1 MKQKVSNKGY
11 TLIEIMVT
19 TVIFSLVFGMIS
31 GLFALALKAQRR
43 SLASQELLAQ
53 TSYVMEYVSRH
64 SRTAQES
71 GVLPGCVAAGAYYEM
86 PYEGAITFIGNESDP
101 CCWEIFLEDG
111 RLEQRKTPPTCS
123 SPDSGSFLTSADL
136 EVEEF
141 NVNLDDSGQ
150 PRLTLF
156 LKIKGKGEKAEE
168 QPVIK
173 IQNTISLR
181 SLDVE

>member
-1 MKQKVSNKGY
+1 MSNEGY

-19 TVIFSLVFGMIS
+19 MIIFSLVFGMIS
-31 GLFALALKAQRR
+31 GLFTLALKTQRR

-53 TSYVMEYVSRH
+53 TSYVMEYMSRH
-64 SRTAQES
+64 LRMAQES
-71 GVLPGCVAAGAYYEM
+71 IYLPSCITADAYYEI
-86 PYEGAITFIGNESDP
+86 PYQDAIKFIGNESDP
-101 CCWEIFLEDG
+101 CCWEIFLVNE
-111 RLEQRKTPPTCS
+111 RLKRKTTICS
-123 SPDSGSFLTSADL
+123 SADPGSFLTSDDL
-136 EVEEF
+136 KVEEF

-150 PRLTLF
+150 PRVTLF

-173 IQNTISLR
+173 IQNTISQR